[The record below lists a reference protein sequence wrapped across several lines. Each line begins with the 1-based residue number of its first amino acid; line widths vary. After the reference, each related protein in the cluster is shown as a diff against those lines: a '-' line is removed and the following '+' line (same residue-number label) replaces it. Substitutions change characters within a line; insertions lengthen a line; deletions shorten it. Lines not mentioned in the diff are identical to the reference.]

1 MAKVKAEVVRCIIDG
16 KRHGEIIEVD
26 EGFAHKYEA
35 FGYLRNIQPVKK
47 ASKKKADSTK
57 K

>member
-16 KRHGEIIEVD
+16 KRHGETIEVD

-35 FGYLRNIQPVKK
+35 LGYLRNIQTVKK
-47 ASKKKADSTK
+47 PAKKKADNTK